1 MSTKMK
7 KCGVVRHKPVI
18 CKPASQCADET
29 QGGEEGSGKKSVHGG
44 KRYCFEETH
53 VHAREAGIRSSSLAA
68 RGRREVTNRNRV

>member
-7 KCGVVRHKPVI
+7 RCGVVRHKPVI

-44 KRYCFEETH
+44 KRYC
-53 VHAREAGIRSSSLAA
+53 
-68 RGRREVTNRNRV
+68 